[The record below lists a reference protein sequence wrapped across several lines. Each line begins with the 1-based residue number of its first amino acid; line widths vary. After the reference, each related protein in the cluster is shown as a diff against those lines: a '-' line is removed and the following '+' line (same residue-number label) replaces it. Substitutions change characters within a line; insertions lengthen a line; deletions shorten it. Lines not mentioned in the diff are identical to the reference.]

1 MAEWVPVH
9 EKRCPEATYDA
20 LKVEAKT
27 ITADYDSLSIYCMA
41 ERRPQ
46 EGVRLML
53 KVKSPDSKIC
63 QAGSHVFP
71 VSEKGLCPKNAHV
84 YLDMLHVLVLVCQ
97 HEEADLQQLRAWH
110 EEVKRYARPT
120 LGYLID

>member
-1 MAEWVPVH
+1 
-9 EKRCPEATYDA
+9 
-20 LKVEAKT
+20 
-27 ITADYDSLSIYCMA
+27 
-41 ERRPQ
+41 
-46 EGVRLML
+46 ML

-63 QAGSHVFP
+63 QACSHAFP